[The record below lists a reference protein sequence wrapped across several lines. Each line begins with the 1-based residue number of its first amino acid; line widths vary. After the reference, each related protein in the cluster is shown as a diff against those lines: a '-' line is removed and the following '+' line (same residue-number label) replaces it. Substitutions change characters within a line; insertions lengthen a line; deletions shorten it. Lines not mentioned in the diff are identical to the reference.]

1 MDWSRPDED
10 YIKKCSQNAGK
21 KIAPEVDQRD
31 AYEKKDEEEVEE
43 EEGVE
48 SDQGTSSK
56 GVQPQN
62 KSKRNNPALARN
74 EQVPGVGPM
83 EFSFAAAEQLMHA
96 QHKDIYHA
104 NMTMYARDIE
114 TMLHAHYNDLPFG
127 VKLWRAVG
135 AGARHRPG
143 DGLDN
148 FMSRT
153 GRLAKNP
160 IARPCANHLLI

>member
-1 MDWSRPDED
+1 LDWSRPDED

-74 EQVPGVGPM
+74 EQVPGGGQLEQGPGTDLVTV
-83 EFSFAAAEQLMHA
+83 STTLCRGQVDLQKIQLR
-96 QHKDIYHA
+96 
-104 NMTMYARDIE
+104 AR
-114 TMLHAHYNDLPFG
+114 
-127 VKLWRAVG
+127 V
-135 AGARHRPG
+135 
-143 DGLDN
+143 
-148 FMSRT
+148 
-153 GRLAKNP
+153 P
-160 IARPCANHLLI
+160 ITC